1 MKKTRVA
8 IIGTGGIAGCH
19 MIGYKALSDTVEV
32 VAGCDINEEK
42 MIKFCDTHG
51 IPGRYTDFNEMLA
64 KEDIDAVSVT
74 TWNNAHAKATIAALK
89 AGCDVICEKPMA
101 MNTAEALEMEKTAK
115 ESGRLLQIGF
125 VRRYGGDCISA
136 KDFIDSGRAGELKLA
151 RVGYERRNGC
161 PGGWFGDIRYSGG
174 GPLID
179 LGVHVMDLARYL
191 AGRPTPVS
199 AYGMIGYNA
208 DAQNVAATD
217 WTVDTTGQFEH
228 NCEDYATA
236 FVRFDNGFLLE
247 VCTSFNL
254 YTENRRN
261 GVQLIGTKAGIDLAT
276 PSKFYSQ
283 AEDGEI
289 SGENYP
295 SCEFNALFTNEIA
308 HFIDCVRNGTE
319 CIAPAHD
326 GVVLMQMIDAIY
338 ESARTGK
345 EVKIEPL
352 D

>member
-8 IIGTGGIAGCH
+8 IIGTGGIAACH
-19 MIGYKALSDTVEV
+19 MVGYKALSDTVEV
-32 VAGCDINEEK
+32 VAGCDIDEEK
-42 MIKFCDTHG
+42 LNKFCDEHS
-51 IPGRYTDFNEMLA
+51 IPARYTDYNEMLA

-74 TWNNAHAKATIAALK
+74 TWNSEHAPATIAALK

-101 MNTAEALEMEKTAK
+101 MNAKEALEMERTAK
-115 ESGRLLQIGF
+115 ETGKLLQIGF
-125 VRRYGGDCISA
+125 VLRFSGDCITA
-136 KDFIDSGRAGELKLA
+136 KEFIDSGRMGDLKLA

-161 PGGWFGDIRYSGG
+161 PGGWFGDVRYSGG

-179 LGVHVMDLARYL
+179 LGVHVMDEARYL
-191 AGRPTPVS
+191 AGKPTPVS
-199 AYGMIGYNA
+199 AYGVTGYNA
-208 DAQNVAATD
+208 ATQDVAASD
-217 WTVDTTGQFEH
+217 WSIDTKGNFEH
-228 NCEDYATA
+228 NCEDYAMA
-236 FVRFDNGFLLE
+236 FIRFDSGLLVE

-254 YTENRRN
+254 YMENRRN
-261 GVQLIGTKAGIDLAT
+261 GVQLIGTKAGIELGN

-283 AEDGEI
+283 TEDGEI
-289 SGENYP
+289 SCENR
-295 SCEFNALFTNEIA
+295 EFNGLFEAEIA

-345 EVKIEPL
+345 EVAIEPL